1 MSKIAVIYWSGTG
14 NTQAMA
20 EAVAAGAKEAG
31 AEADLL
37 TCADV
42 SDISAYD
49 AAALGCPAFC
59 RARNRSPAA
68 SSRHNLTVLIVTKW
82 HVAPR
87 ERCAISFFLG
97 VDLHNST

>member
-49 AAALGCPAFC
+49 AAAGTGRKESRAVRLLRLG
-59 RARNRSPAA
+59 RR
-68 SSRHNLTVLIVTKW
+68 
-82 HVAPR
+82 
-87 ERCAISFFLG
+87 
-97 VDLHNST
+97 

>member
-42 SDISAYD
+42 GD
-49 AAALGCPAFC
+49 
-59 RARNRSPAA
+59 
-68 SSRHNLTVLIVTKW
+68 NLRL
-82 HVAPR
+82 
-87 ERCAISFFLG
+87 
-97 VDLHNST
+97 